1 MGITEGL
8 IKDFKIEPCLIYG
21 HPMNKNQQLFLSRLF
36 GGKIERTNIAAT
48 MEEEE
53 VEVIINTVGLSNEF
67 YIYKGGYKT

>member
-1 MGITEGL
+1 
-8 IKDFKIEPCLIYG
+8 
-21 HPMNKNQQLFLSRLF
+21 MNKNQQLFLSRLF